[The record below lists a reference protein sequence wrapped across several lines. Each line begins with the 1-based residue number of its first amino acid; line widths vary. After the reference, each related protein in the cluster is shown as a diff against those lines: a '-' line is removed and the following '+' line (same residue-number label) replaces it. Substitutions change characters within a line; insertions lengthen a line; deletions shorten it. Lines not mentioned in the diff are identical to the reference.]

1 MQLLRLNV
9 VKAESNPVYSSGV
22 LSRQEVISSDVLAV
36 QDQTMRA
43 LERVHIFEAAGCG
56 STTLGQALA
65 YDLECQPVG
74 PSIGRA
80 MKS

>member
-1 MQLLRLNV
+1 MREGGVGSL
-9 VKAESNPVYSSGV
+9 YSSVV
-22 LSRQEVISSDVLAV
+22 LSPQGVISPDVLAV
-36 QDQTMRA
+36 QVQTMRA

-65 YDLECQPVG
+65 YDLECQPAG

-80 MKS
+80 LKS